1 MIIAAIAAALA
12 ATLASKAGQHHFY
25 ERWIEQWRKL
35 IRKHIEDPERR
46 EALRQTL
53 AEERARIADYFDTMR
68 GELEAFRGTHRDYS
82 STLADYE
89 RTVEAL
95 SSSFE
100 TIQNAQLQTLIRERE
115 RMSPAEWT
123 AIRAEIG
130 EQIAKDEQRAKG

>member
-12 ATLASKAGQHHFY
+12 ASLASRAGQHHFY

-46 EALRQTL
+46 DALHQTL
-53 AEERARIADYFDTMR
+53 AEESARIEDYFEAMLV
-68 GELEAFRGTHRDYS
+68 EFEAFRTTHGDYA

-89 RTVEAL
+89 RTVDAL
-95 SSSFE
+95 SNSFE
-100 TIQNAQLQTLIRERE
+100 TIQDAQLQTLTRERE
-115 RMSPAEWT
+115 RMSAAEWT

-130 EQIAKDEQRAKG
+130 AQLDKDEQRAKG